1 MEYMEKEKKNKVKFT
16 ITIVIIVII
25 TIIISIIL
33 VYKNNILNQIYNENE
48 TTQKVSVSK
57 LTEEEKNLY
66 NEAIA
71 RNDSSLLTGKTVKII
86 IEEERERKN
95 EEQKN
100 IEKQKAIEEEMEK
113 VEEDSTATLLEEVYR
128 NFDNFMNAI
137 DTATYTYRISDI
149 NFEQIRMYYN
159 NTVKAVDTFKTN
171 ISQYDELKEKNLD
184 NIAKLDEYV
193 NLFDEATQEQQ
204 NIEEFFNSYK
214 ELSDKFQVCYEMLF
228 KNVSDGKDIYE
239 YLD

>member
-1 MEYMEKEKKNKVKFT
+1 MEHMEKKNKVKVA

-100 IEKQKAIEEEMEK
+100 IEKQKAIEEEMKK

-171 ISQYDELKEKNLD
+171 ILQYDELKEKNLD

>member
-1 MEYMEKEKKNKVKFT
+1 MEEEKKNKVKFI

-57 LTEEEKNLY
+57 LTEEEKKLY
-66 NEAIA
+66 NEAVA

-100 IEKQKAIEEEMEK
+100 IDKQKAREEEMKK

-128 NFDNFMNAI
+128 NFDNYLNAT

-159 NTVKAVDTFKTN
+159 NTVKAVGTFKTN

-184 NIAKLDEYV
+184 NIAKLDEYL
-193 NLFDEATQEQQ
+193 NLFDKATQEQQ

-214 ELSDKFQVCYEMLF
+214 ELSDKFQVCYELLF
-228 KNVSDGKDIYE
+228 KNVSDGKDLYE

>member
-1 MEYMEKEKKNKVKFT
+1 MEKEKKNKVKFT

-113 VEEDSTATLLEEVYR
+113 VEEDSTATLLEKVYR

>member
-1 MEYMEKEKKNKVKFT
+1 MEKKNKVKVA

-100 IEKQKAIEEEMEK
+100 IEKQKAIEEEMKK

-171 ISQYDELKEKNLD
+171 ILQYDELKEKNLD